1 MCRVEECDCH
11 RADFMFR
18 VVVLY
23 GLDRDFR
30 KVVDPDPEVVGK
42 GVLRHEDTKA
52 CGKEGGP

>member
-1 MCRVEECDCH
+1 
-11 RADFMFR
+11 MFR